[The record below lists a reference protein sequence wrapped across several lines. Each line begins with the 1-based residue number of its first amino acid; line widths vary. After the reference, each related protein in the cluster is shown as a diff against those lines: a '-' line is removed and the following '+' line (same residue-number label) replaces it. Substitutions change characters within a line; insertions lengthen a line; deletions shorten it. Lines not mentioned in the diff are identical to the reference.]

1 MTSIGLVLM
10 EAFYL
15 QNFVLVLPSGERE
28 NAESLVCIITPLLA
42 LPRFRAPREGS
53 PPGSQRPQASMRNQW
68 ENVPLDVK
76 SVLSTREQGQMNR
89 PQARTGRPLW
99 HFCELAS

>member
-15 QNFVLVLPSGERE
+15 QNFVLVLPSGEKE
-28 NAESLVCIITPLLA
+28 NAESSVCIITPLLA
-42 LPRFRAPREGS
+42 LPRFRAPHEGS

-76 SVLSTREQGQMNR
+76 SIVSAGEQGQMNKASGKDR
-89 PQARTGRPLW
+89 QAL
-99 HFCELAS
+99 LLLL

>member
-1 MTSIGLVLM
+1 MGLVLM

-15 QNFVLVLPSGERE
+15 QNFVLVLPSGGGE
-28 NAESLVCIITPLLA
+28 NAESSVCIITPLLA
-42 LPRFRAPREGS
+42 LPKFRACLKAHPPP

-76 SVLSTREQGQMNR
+76 ATASTRKLGTDE
-89 PQARTGRPLW
+89 
-99 HFCELAS
+99 